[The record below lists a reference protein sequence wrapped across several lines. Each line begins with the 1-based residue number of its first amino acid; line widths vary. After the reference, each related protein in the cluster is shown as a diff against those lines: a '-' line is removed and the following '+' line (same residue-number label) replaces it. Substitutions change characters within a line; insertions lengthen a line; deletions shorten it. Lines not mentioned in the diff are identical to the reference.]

1 MTPAHT
7 IHAHDAAEHFDVPI
21 ETVSN
26 FSIESPRFLSKN
38 LGVDEEMMA
47 GERGARVLQN
57 GDAEARVGP
66 SILLASGGIRWLGR
80 GSS

>member
-1 MTPAHT
+1 MPMTPLNTLMYLLKQSRAS
-7 IHAHDAAEHFDVPI
+7 P
-21 ETVSN
+21 SN
-26 FSIESPRFLSKN
+26 RRGFCRLKT